1 MAQPKNPHA
10 YQPDWNHLNGL
21 RAELETK
28 IDNKV
33 SEATATFKWL
43 ISGIAVAFMSFLGFH
58 FHTSS
63 IIYGQISFLKDR
75 VLILETKHNVNPN
88 FMDKS
93 KK

>member
-43 ISGIAVAFMSFLGFH
+43 ITGIAVAFMSFIGFH
-58 FHTSS
+58 WHTSS
-63 IIYGQISFLKDR
+63 VIHEQMNILKDR
-75 VLILETKHNVNPN
+75 ILILETRDNLVNISISR
-88 FMDKS
+88 S